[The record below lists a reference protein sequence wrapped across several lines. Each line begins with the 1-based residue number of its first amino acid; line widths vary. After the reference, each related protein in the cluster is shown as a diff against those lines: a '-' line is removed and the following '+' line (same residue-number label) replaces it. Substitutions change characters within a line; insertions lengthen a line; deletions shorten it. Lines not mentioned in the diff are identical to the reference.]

1 MATRF
6 GLDGRGA
13 EGRGAAAEVGM
24 YRARGKRSRRLAPS
38 GAVAN
43 AWGHAHQGRACEA
56 ARNTLSPFAATSSG
70 RAAWPH
76 LFGAD
81 ARRRLSVC
89 PTRLSRLKLCATLSA
104 ARDR

>member
-24 YRARGKRSRRLAPS
+24 YRARGKSSRRLAPS
-38 GAVAN
+38 GAVAI
-43 AWGHAHQGRACEA
+43 AWDTLIRDGRAKPRVTPWAPVRATCSGGA
-56 ARNTLSPFAATSSG
+56 AR
-70 RAAWPH
+70 PH

-81 ARRRLSVC
+81 ARSRLSVC
-89 PTRLSRLKLCATLSA
+89 PTRLSRSKLCATLSA